1 MLSTQTSLVMA
12 FHLSASYIPVNPP
25 SVWVVDDDEDDRL
38 FIRSAFED
46 LKTPVSVL
54 MLTDGDQVLPNLS
67 RAETMPQLILLDIN
81 MTRQNGFETLAQ
93 LRNTPTYAE
102 LPVVMLTT
110 STDKTDRQRSL
121 ALGANQC
128 LTKPASYHELV
139 TMITSLSERWALA

>member
-1 MLSTQTSLVMA
+1 MA
-12 FHLSASYIPVNPP
+12 FHLSASYIPVNSP

-54 MLTDGDQVLPNLS
+54 MLTDGDQVLPSLTV
-67 RAETMPQLILLDIN
+67 AETIPQLILMDIN
-81 MTRQNGFETLAQ
+81 MTRQNGFETLTQ
-93 LRNTPTYAE
+93 LRSTPTYAE

-110 STDKTDRQRSL
+110 SSDKSDRQRSL

-128 LTKPASYHELV
+128 LTKPASYNELV
-139 TMITSLSERWALA
+139 TMVTSLSERWALA

>member
-1 MLSTQTSLVMA
+1 MA

-54 MLTDGDQVLPNLS
+54 MLTDGDQVLPRLTV
-67 RAETMPQLILLDIN
+67 ADTIPQLILLDIN
-81 MTRQNGFETLAQ
+81 MTRQNGFETLTQ
-93 LRNTPTYAE
+93 LRSTPTYAE

-110 STDKTDRQRSL
+110 SSDKSDRQRSMD
-121 ALGANQC
+121 LGANQC
-128 LTKPASYHELV
+128 LTKPASYNELV
-139 TMITSLSERWALA
+139 TMVTSLSERWALA